1 MEQKDLFHHTE
12 PKHDHESAIAQ
23 AKAQMPDDDTL
34 FDVSEF
40 FKSLSD
46 SNRLRIIASLL
57 DQELCVYDITQI
69 VGLSQ
74 SAVSHQLRGLRAGR
88 IVKNRKEGKLDFYS
102 IDDEHISEIIQTTI
116 RHLSER

>member
-1 MEQKDLFHHTE
+1 MEQNNLQHTE
-12 PKHDHESAIAQ
+12 PKHDHEAAIAH
-23 AKAQMPDDDTL
+23 AAAQMPDDDTL
-34 FDVSEF
+34 FDISEF

-57 DQELCVYDITQI
+57 DQELCVYDITKI

-74 SAVSHQLRGLRAGR
+74 SAVSHQLRVLRAGR
-88 IVKNRKEGKLDFYS
+88 IVKHRKEGKLVFYS